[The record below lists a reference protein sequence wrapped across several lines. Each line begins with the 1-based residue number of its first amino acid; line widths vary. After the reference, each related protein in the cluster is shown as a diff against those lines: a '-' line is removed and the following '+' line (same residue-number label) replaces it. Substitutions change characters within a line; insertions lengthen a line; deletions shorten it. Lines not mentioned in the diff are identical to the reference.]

1 MGEPASLI
9 AYRLR
14 TVKVGVQAT
23 FVVLIPL
30 VAFLFI
36 PSSISIERPLYIAS
50 LIVTAVGA
58 AVVAFLP
65 WERLFERGWG
75 LRFMYAWSILDV
87 LIITAILASVGRDGA
102 PFFVLYGL
110 TTVFA
115 AASYRPGPLVAF
127 LVFTLGS
134 YLTMVTVSENN
145 VMVAPTIVRF
155 AALAGVAL
163 ITGFLSRELL
173 VQNERLA
180 REVADRQRAELRL
193 RASESQLEDAQR
205 VAHLGSWE
213 WDIQKNEL
221 MWSNELLRIFGVEK
235 GAFEATYDGF
245 ISAVHPDDREWVNE
259 VVRRSFE
266 TLQPFAFEHRVLR
279 PDGSERVLLARGRVE
294 AHDTGEPS
302 VMIGTAL
309 DLTEAKK
316 AERAERDFAELA
328 DRQQQAMEIN
338 DNVVQGLIVAGYSL
352 EANDPKRAGRAIAA
366 TLGAAR
372 KIVDKLLSG
381 RFDLMK
387 PGDFVRSE
395 PATLDIEDEKSQT

>member
-134 YLTMVTVSENN
+134 YLTMLTVSDNN

-163 ITGFLSRELL
+163 ITGFLSSELL

-266 TLQPFAFEHRVLR
+266 ALQPFAFEHRVLR

-294 AHDTGEPS
+294 ADDTGEPS